1 MSYYQG
7 VSMNHKQ
14 LNRNNFEEVRFIEEQ
29 LFDTKQALFSETSV
43 RRIRFLQSKIN
54 YLKEKAK
61 QLEI

>member
-1 MSYYQG
+1 
-7 VSMNHKQ
+7 MNHKQ
-14 LNRNNFEEVRFIEEQ
+14 FSRNNFEEVRFIEEQ

-61 QLEI
+61 ELNI

>member
-1 MSYYQG
+1 
-7 VSMNHKQ
+7 MNHKQ
-14 LNRNNFEEVRFIEEQ
+14 FSRVNLEEARFIEEQ